1 MCDPADT
8 GEYARA
14 QKALDELLTA
24 VLALGGTLS
33 GEHGVGVAK
42 QPFIGR
48 ELPEPVI
55 ALSRRIKR
63 RLDPENVLNPA
74 KIFPPSEE

>member
-1 MCDPADT
+1 
-8 GEYARA
+8 
-14 QKALDELLTA
+14 
-24 VLALGGTLS
+24 
-33 GEHGVGVAK
+33 VAK